1 MSDDSKVISVTEM
14 NPVDYYNINHVQ
26 EAFELMLKVKG
37 VKAVSIDALTV
48 YQNKGDNDKRMIVI
62 EDEHFVVKM
71 KNALNLEVGMAY
83 TPFMLLQK
91 FKFRD
96 SFNAAVSYV
105 IYELMGN
112 EYPYIR
118 VGTKYFKKII
128 KVDRYGITRTE
139 LVYWDKITISED
151 YPKSIFENIQKY
163 DDFTINPDNKS
174 HDPVIGDNYN
184 LYSPFEHEPCNEYEY
199 DQEIGWYWIKTLIEH
214 IFGDQYELGIT
225 YLKVLYDHPK
235 QSLPILVLISEERST
250 GKTTFVDFLNIL
262 FGANMVLIN
271 PQDISNQFNGSYADK
286 NIIAIEESRFDNIQ
300 ATEKLK
306 NLATQKEILVNSK
319 NIRQYSIPFYGK
331 LIITSNDETK
341 FSNVESP
348 EIRYWV
354 RKVPTLNGKANH
366 SILRDLKNEIP
377 QFLYYLNTLHAVDT
391 TKSRMVFDA
400 AEIVTKELM
409 IVKAES
415 RTGLHKDLELHLDAF
430 ALQNTNVRE
439 FKFIAKQVKEMFFSK
454 TEKYEINFINRVLKN
469 EFKLEVGK
477 MQRFIPFE
485 ENYSN
490 MQNKVS
496 GTPFIYKNK
505 YYNLK
510 IEENGAEQ
518 TSKATTE
525 GVPYEAAV
533 LNTGTEG
540 NNY

>member
-1 MSDDSKVISVTEM
+1 MSNNTERISVTEI

-26 EAFELMLKVKG
+26 GAFELMLKVKG

-48 YQNKGDNDKRMIVI
+48 YVNKGDNEKRMIVI
-62 EDEHFVVKM
+62 ENETFVVKM
-71 KNALNLEVGMAY
+71 KNALNLEVGKAY

-91 FKFRD
+91 FKFKD
-96 SFNAAVSYV
+96 SFMIAKAYV
-105 IYELMGN
+105 EYELMGN
-112 EYPYIR
+112 DYPYIR
-118 VGTKYFKKII
+118 VGTKYFKKIS

-139 LVYWDKITISED
+139 LVYWDKITIAED
-151 YPKSIFENIQKY
+151 YPKSIFESIQKY
-163 DDFTINPDNKS
+163 DDFTINPDNKN
-174 HDPVIGDNYN
+174 HDPVIGNNYN
-184 LYSPFEHEPCNEYEY
+184 LYSPFEHEACIAEEY
-199 DQEIGWYWIKTLIEH
+199 DEMGWYWIRTLIEH

-225 YLKVLYDHPK
+225 YLKVLYDHPQ

-286 NIIAIEESRFDNIQ
+286 NIIAIEESRFDSVQ
-300 ATEKLK
+300 STEKLK

-341 FSNVESP
+341 FSSVESP

-354 RKVPTLNGKANH
+354 RKVPTLQGKANH
-366 SILRDLKNEIP
+366 NILRDLKSEIP
-377 QFLYYLNTLHAVDT
+377 QFLFYLDSLPKVDT
-391 TKSRMVFDA
+391 SKSRMVFEA
-400 AEIVTKELM
+400 AEIVTEELKV
-409 IVKAES
+409 VKAES

-430 ALQNTNVRE
+430 ALENTSVPE
-439 FKFIAKQVKEMFFSK
+439 FKFIAKQVKEMFFPK
-454 TEKYEINFINRVLKN
+454 TEKYEINFINRILKN

-485 ENYSN
+485 KDYSN
-490 MQNKVS
+490 DQSKVS

-510 IEENGAEQ
+510 IEDNGTEQ
-518 TSKATTE
+518 TSKATTA
-525 GVPYEAAV
+525 GVSYETEV
-533 LNTGTEG
+533 LGTGTDG
-540 NNY
+540 KAY